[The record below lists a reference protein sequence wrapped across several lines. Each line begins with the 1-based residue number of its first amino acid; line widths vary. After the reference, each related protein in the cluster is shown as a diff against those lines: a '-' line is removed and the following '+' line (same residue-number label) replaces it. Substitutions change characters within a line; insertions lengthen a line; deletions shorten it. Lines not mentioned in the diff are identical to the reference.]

1 MLWIIGG
8 TINAREIAA
17 LLVQKGMDVLL
28 TTTTPLGSELAQ
40 MPGLEVCCGALDSE
54 AMVSLIREKKIST
67 ILDAS
72 HPFATEVSTNAMQ
85 VAIETGTRYLRFERK
100 SEEYDGVQYFQ
111 SYEEMLQYLQIKEGN
126 VLLTIGSK
134 HVGVFSSLGNERL
147 FARVLPVAS
156 SIEQCQAAGI
166 SAKHIIGIGGV
177 CSEELNLAIMR
188 EYSIRYL
195 VTKDSGDE
203 GGIPEKLAAARSLD
217 VEVLMLQRPKLD
229 YPEMVSS
236 YEEVID
242 RIVIK

>member
-28 TTTTPLGSELAQ
+28 TTTSSLGSELAQ
-40 MPGLEVCCGALDSE
+40 MPGLEVLCGALDSE
-54 AMVSLIREKKIST
+54 AMVSLIREKKVST

-72 HPFATEVSTNAMQ
+72 HPFATEVSSNAMQ
-85 VAIETGTRYLRFERK
+85 VAIETGIRYLRFERK
-100 SEEYDGVQYFQ
+100 SAEYDGVQYFQ
-111 SYEEMLQYLQIKEGN
+111 SYEDMLQYLQSKEGN

-134 HVGVFSSLGNERL
+134 YVGVFSLLGNERL

-156 SIEQCQAAGI
+156 SIEQCRAAGI
-166 SAKHIIGIGGV
+166 LAKHIIGLSGV
-177 CSEELNLAIMR
+177 CSEDLNRAIMR

-195 VTKDSGDE
+195 VTKDSGEE

-229 YPEMVSS
+229 YPEVVSS
-236 YEEVID
+236 YEEMINT
-242 RIVIK
+242 IYE